1 MTRARRLTIIA
12 ASAAMAVAVLAGCSN
27 SPAGAAATLG
37 DTRISEQELASVVQD
52 VQVAKGQPANAPD
65 ESLTQQMLGRLIT
78 MELLDRLTAQE
89 GVVVTQGMIDE
100 QLANYEGQ
108 AGDRQKLEQ
117 LFIEQNVAPSQLDDI
132 VRLQVQ
138 AQELG
143 IKLNPRGSAEEQGQA
158 VFDAAAQLSS
168 ELETTVSPRFGL
180 WDPTALRVGGTTS
193 DLSTPP
199 LAE

>member
-1 MTRARRLTIIA
+1 MIRTRRLTVSVA
-12 ASAAMAVAVLAGCSN
+12 TAVMAVAVLAGCSN
-27 SPAGAAATLG
+27 ATAGAAATIG
-37 DTRISEQELASVVQD
+37 DSRISEQQLATEVQA

-65 ESLTQQMLGRLIT
+65 EALTQQTLARLIT
-78 MELLDRLTAQE
+78 IELLDRLAARE

-100 QLANYEGQ
+100 QLAAYVGQ

-117 LFIEQNVAPSQLDDI
+117 LFVEQNVAPSQLEGI

-143 IKLNPRGSAEEQGQA
+143 AKLDPSGSVEEQGQA
-158 VFDAAAQLSS
+158 VFDAASQLST

-180 WDPTALRVGGTTS
+180 WDPTALQVGGVAS
-193 DLSTPP
+193 DLSVPP
-199 LAE
+199 AAG